1 MLSHNLLSGRREGNT
16 VWMVWLEAVTPKH
29 QIDFWLSLIP
39 PNYDF
44 PFSMLLRSSNLP
56 TCKFKSFYSLHK
68 SSPKIKIDIWT
79 KYLNFYP
86 AIYLPNPLL
95 RSPKSVSDCLFRW
108 QFFDSPSCLVIMD
121 HDLFAHCTPS
131 VLCQELAKH
140 RGSTSTPT
148 SSSKRFLA
156 SEGFWSLKTAYNAC
170 ACKLWFT
177 LFATCRRL
185 TRTRLTRTVIL
196 WKQSYE
202 YYNESLI
209 IMVPLCVI
217 DLACKT

>member
-108 QFFDSPSCLVIMD
+108 QFFDAPSCLVIMD

-156 SEGFWSLKTAYNAC
+156 SEGFEVWRQHTMHAPASSDLLSLRHVEDWPGQDWPELSFFESKAMNIIMNLWLLWSLY
-170 ACKLWFT
+170 
-177 LFATCRRL
+177 
-185 TRTRLTRTVIL
+185 V
-196 WKQSYE
+196 
-202 YYNESLI
+202 
-209 IMVPLCVI
+209 
-217 DLACKT
+217 